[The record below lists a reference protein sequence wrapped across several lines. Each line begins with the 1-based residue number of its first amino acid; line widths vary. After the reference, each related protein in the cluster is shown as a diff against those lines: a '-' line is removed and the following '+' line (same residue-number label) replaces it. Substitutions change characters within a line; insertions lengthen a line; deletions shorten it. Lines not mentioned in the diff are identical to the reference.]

1 MDRHIEN
8 DPINYKKGYQ
18 VSLNEQEISK
28 KGRYSSDME
37 ENKDS
42 TNANKTDEKANK
54 EQPNNKT
61 ISKKEQVKV
70 KIAASK

>member
-1 MDRHIEN
+1 MISKVNIRQVAALLMDRHIEN

-54 EQPNNKT
+54 E
-61 ISKKEQVKV
+61 
-70 KIAASK
+70 